1 MSSWK
6 KPSPAL
12 VIAVLAL
19 FVSLSGTAVAAG
31 IVPLAKRA
39 LNADKAKVAN
49 RAKVADTA
57 KVADNAK
64 KVGGQTAAGIITQAA
79 QTPGPASSAAG
90 LLSIKQAT
98 DSIAPSSGRE
108 IVIACD
114 AGKKV
119 VSGGW
124 STTTDAFG
132 LDSRPISDSAWSIWL
147 GNGSTTAAA
156 PVTLYAVCIG

>member
-1 MSSWK
+1 MISWK

-39 LNADKAKVAN
+39 LSADKAKVA
-49 RAKVADTA
+49 
-57 KVADNAK
+57 DNSK
-64 KVGGQTAAGIITQAA
+64 KLGGQTAASIIATAA
-79 QTPGPASSAAG
+79 KTPGPAGSAAG
-90 LLSIKQAT
+90 LVSVKQAADT
-98 DSIAPSSGRE
+98 IAPSSGRE
-108 IVIACD
+108 IVITCD

-119 VSGGW
+119 ISGGW
-124 STTTDAFG
+124 STTGEAYAF
-132 LDSRPISDSAWSIWL
+132 DSRPVSDTAWGVWI
-147 GNGSTTAAA
+147 GNGASSPAA

>member
-1 MSSWK
+1 MFGLK

-19 FVSLSGTAVAAG
+19 FISLSGTAVAAG

-39 LNADKAKVAN
+39 LTADKAKVAN
-49 RAKVADTA
+49 RAKVAD
-57 KVADNAK
+57 VATNAK

-79 QTPGPASSAAG
+79 QTPGPASSAGG
-90 LLSIKQAT
+90 LVSVKQAADT
-98 DSIAPSSGRE
+98 IQPNTGRE
-108 IVIACD
+108 VVITCD

-124 STTTDAFG
+124 ATTGDAFG
-132 LDSRPISDSAWSIWL
+132 FDSHPVGDTGWAVWL
-147 GNGSTTAAA
+147 GNGPSSPAA